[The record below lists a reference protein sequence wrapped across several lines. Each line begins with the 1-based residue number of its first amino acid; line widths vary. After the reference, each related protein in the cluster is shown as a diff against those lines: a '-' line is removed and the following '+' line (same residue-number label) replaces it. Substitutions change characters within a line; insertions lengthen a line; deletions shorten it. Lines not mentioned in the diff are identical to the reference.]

1 MSLFGHIG
9 PWLILFLLGAYV
21 FNFFYAVVYHSMCCH
36 CFEKIGMQA
45 LLASIF
51 GGLAA
56 CLSAFCF
63 GDSIQAILAFAYCGV
78 LLCTALIDI
87 ETLEIP
93 DRIHVIILVLTVL
106 ATVHSSE
113 ATIINR
119 LLGAVIVSVPMLLI
133 ALWVP
138 GGFGGGD
145 IKLMAASGL
154 LLGTKEIVV
163 AAFVS
168 ILTGGIYSAYLLIT
182 KQAQRETQFAFGPFL
197 CTGLAFAAFWGR
209 DLANWYLSVLSF

>member
-1 MSLFGHIG
+1 MSLFCYIG
-9 PWLILFLLGAYV
+9 PWLIRFLLGTCV
-21 FNFFYAVVYHSMCCH
+21 FNFFYAVVYHSMCCR
-36 CFEKIGMQA
+36 CFEKIGVQA

-51 GGLAA
+51 GGLTA
-56 CLSAFCF
+56 CLSAFYF
-63 GDSIQAILAFAYCGV
+63 GDSAQAILAFAFCGV

-93 DRIHVIILVLTVL
+93 DRIHVIILVLAVL
-106 ATVHSSE
+106 STVHSAE
-113 ATIINR
+113 AAVTNR

-133 ALWVP
+133 ALLVS

-168 ILTGGIYSAYLLIT
+168 ILTGSIYSAYLLIT

-197 CTGLAFAAFWGR
+197 CTGLAFAVFWGHTFA
-209 DLANWYLSVLSF
+209 DWYLSLLTF

>member
-1 MSLFGHIG
+1 MSLFCHIG
-9 PWLILFLLGAYV
+9 PWLIRFLLGAYV
-21 FNFFYAVVYHSMCCH
+21 FNFFYAVVYHSMCCR
-36 CFEKIGMQA
+36 CSEKISVQA
-45 LLASIF
+45 ILASMF
-51 GGLAA
+51 GGFTA

-63 GDSIQAILAFAYCGV
+63 GDSAQALLAFAFCGV
-78 LLCTALIDI
+78 LLYTALIDV

-93 DRIHVIILVLTVL
+93 DRIHVIILVLAVL
-106 ATVHSSE
+106 STIHSAE
-113 ATIINR
+113 TAITNR

-168 ILTGGIYSAYLLIT
+168 ILAGGIYSAYLLIR

-197 CTGLAFAAFWGR
+197 CTGLAFSVFWGHA
-209 DLANWYLSVLSF
+209 LAGWYLSLLTF

>member
-1 MSLFGHIG
+1 MSLFCYIG
-9 PWLILFLLGAYV
+9 PWLIRFLFGACV
-21 FNFFYAVVYHSMCCH
+21 FNFFYAVVYHSMCCR
-36 CFEKIGMQA
+36 CFEKIGVQV

-51 GGLAA
+51 GGLTA

-63 GDSIQAILAFAYCGV
+63 GDSAQAILAFVFCVV

-93 DRIHVIILVLTVL
+93 DRIHVIILVLAVL
-106 ATVHSSE
+106 STVHSAE
-113 ATIINR
+113 PAITNR

-133 ALWVP
+133 ALWIP
-138 GGFGGGD
+138 GGLGGGD

-168 ILTGGIYSAYLLIT
+168 ILTGSIYSAYLLIT

-197 CTGLAFAAFWGR
+197 CTGLAFAVFWGHAFA
-209 DLANWYLSVLSF
+209 DWYLSLLTF

>member
-1 MSLFGHIG
+1 MSLFCYIE
-9 PWLILFLLGAYV
+9 PWLIRFLLGACV
-21 FNFFYAVVYHSMCCH
+21 FNFFYAVVYHSMCCR
-36 CFEKIGMQA
+36 CFEKIGVQA

-51 GGLAA
+51 GGLTA
-56 CLSAFCF
+56 CLSAF
-63 GDSIQAILAFAYCGV
+63 CGV

-93 DRIHVIILVLTVL
+93 DRIHVIILVLAVL
-106 ATVHSSE
+106 STVHSTE
-113 ATIINR
+113 AAITNR

-133 ALWVP
+133 ALLVS

-168 ILTGGIYSAYLLIT
+168 ILTGSIYSAYLLIT
-182 KQAQRETQFAFGPFL
+182 KQAQRDTQFAFGPFL
-197 CTGLAFAAFWGR
+197 CTGLAFAVFWGHTFA
-209 DLANWYLSVLSF
+209 DWYLSLLTF

>member
-1 MSLFGHIG
+1 MSLFCYIG
-9 PWLILFLLGAYV
+9 PWLIRFLLGACV
-21 FNFFYAVVYHSMCCH
+21 LTFFYAVVYHSMCCR
-36 CFEKIGMQA
+36 CFEKFGVQA
-45 LLASIF
+45 RLSSIF
-51 GGLAA
+51 GGLTA

-63 GDSIQAILAFAYCGV
+63 GDSAQAILAFAFCGV

-93 DRIHVIILVLTVL
+93 DRIHVIILVLAVL
-106 ATVHSSE
+106 STVHSTE
-113 ATIINR
+113 VAITNR

-133 ALWVP
+133 ALLVS

-168 ILTGGIYSAYLLIT
+168 MLTGSIYSAYLLIT
-182 KQAQRETQFAFGPFL
+182 KQAQRDTQIAFGPFL
-197 CTGLAFAAFWGR
+197 CTGLAFAVFWGHTFA
-209 DLANWYLSVLSF
+209 DWYLSLLTF

>member
-1 MSLFGHIG
+1 MSLFCYIE
-9 PWLILFLLGAYV
+9 PWLIRFLLSAFI
-21 FNFFYAVVYHSMCCH
+21 FNFFYAVVYHSMCCR
-36 CFEKIGMQA
+36 CFEKIGVQA

-51 GGLAA
+51 GGLTA
-56 CLSAFCF
+56 CLSAFYF
-63 GDSIQAILAFAYCGV
+63 GDSAQAILAFAFCGV

-93 DRIHVIILVLTVL
+93 DRIHVIILVLAVL
-106 ATVHSSE
+106 STVHSTE
-113 ATIINR
+113 AAITNR
-119 LLGAVIVSVPMLLI
+119 LLGAVIVSVPMLPI
-133 ALWVP
+133 ALLVS

-168 ILTGGIYSAYLLIT
+168 ILTGSIYSAYLLIT
-182 KQAQRETQFAFGPFL
+182 KQAQRDTQFAFGPFL
-197 CTGLAFAAFWGR
+197 CTGLAFAVFWGHAFA
-209 DLANWYLSVLSF
+209 DWYLSLLTF